1 MEIISDIEYDV
12 GRMMGM
18 MRFVVVSLV
27 LLCERDG
34 FIKYLVR
41 PHARHMAN
49 NPRCHSNMQ

>member
-27 LLCERDG
+27 LVCERDG